1 MQKRP
6 TPPLVSSARN
16 IQGSVA
22 SSLSDHH
29 FDHSG
34 GSLHLEDEYA
44 SSASSSLF
52 GFGTNQNNHNNIHFP
67 FSSSPYST
75 SPNMFLQQNSILKTH
90 HHSNFYLCT
99 FDARLLSSPEGL
111 NFILSAITSEKQKLS
126 ERDEKGK
133 IVLVVPSNLGLNE
146 NQHLLKIVGKLAKQS
161 EHDFISS
168 ASTDRRNSSDSDESS
183 GNASHSNRLSSPAT
197 PPTQNDQL
205 STIVDEYLD
214 ELLRPLQQLYKQ
226 YNSLDTHTF
235 SEYRAKLRNLFI
247 GVSLLADAAPK
258 VIAKIV
264 GCYSEMVCNFL
275 LEYLQFEGERNSLTV
290 ALIDSKKYLVT
301 AIEEVTHSDKVNFT
315 IYEQRKKDQYL
326 RAHYDSPLVDTD
338 LIEELNG
345 HVADVLIAPGNI
357 GCDNKGDIVLFD
369 ISPNSDMSVAIF
381 ATKLDIGSV
390 DFWTKDGGIFTCSEM
405 KTTNAKFVF
414 ELSYHEALEIATS
427 DNFKVL
433 QPRSLKIL
441 QESDIQIR
449 IRSVKL
455 FNRFSKGYLD
465 KEYITVI
472 KSESSNDDT
481 DNEQHDHVTS
491 LTYEEK
497 VPHVK
502 CICIRRDILMLS
514 IDTLDMWQKVGF
526 LADVFGKFKKYNIS
540 VDFVTTSEANI
551 TITLDATNKLD
562 NEVLNKLVN
571 DLRSMNCRVEI
582 IGPCSALSLIGKN
595 IRSFLPRL
603 SSGLTYF
610 SGQKIH
616 SVALAASDV
625 NLTFLLDQNNSNEQL
640 LKELHDWVFI
650 KQSIDSHYIG
660 PTWSEL
666 FETQT
671 QKVNDVSGKHVWWR
685 RKRQQLL
692 DLIEKE
698 DQAIYVYDVEQ
709 FLANAQ
715 KLINISIRNNGPV
728 DQIFFALKSNPHPEI
743 LKIFESVGFGLEC
756 VSIDEVRMV
765 CSLFPNI
772 DRANRILF
780 TPNFAP
786 KKEYREALSLGVM
799 LTIDS
804 LYPLMNWGELLRGK
818 SVLLRID
825 PGAGKGHHA
834 KVKTS
839 GVQSKFGIHISDIPQ
854 AVKLCA
860 QYNITVIGLHA
871 HVGSGILDE
880 AEAWKKTA
888 VTLAQLIAEHPKLM
902 NDVKMIDC
910 GGGLGVPYVPYKQTE
925 LDLSEVAKAMI
936 DFKKNH
942 NPTNVKLCMEPGRFL
957 TANAGVL
964 LARVTQIKNKM
975 NKLFVGIETGMNS
988 LIRPTLY
995 DAHHEIV
1002 NLSKISDPNSDD
1014 PAESTMIADIVGP
1027 ICESGD
1033 VFGTDRAI
1041 SSETREG
1048 DVLCIC
1054 TAGSYGYSMS
1064 SHYNNRVPAKEIF
1077 ILPQNTKNQ

>member
-1 MQKRP
+1 MQP
-6 TPPLVSSARN
+6 TSSARY
-16 IQGSVA
+16 IHSD
-22 SSLSDHH
+22 STSDHNG
-29 FDHSG
+29 S
-34 GSLHLEDEYA
+34 GSLDEH
-44 SSASSSLF
+44 SF
-52 GFGTNQNNHNNIHFP
+52 GNNNNNHSLQFL
-67 FSSSPYST
+67 SSSPYST
-75 SPNMFLQQNSILKTH
+75 SPMFLQQHSILKTH

-99 FDARLLSSPEGL
+99 FDARLLSSAEGL
-111 NFILSAITSEKQKLS
+111 NFILSAIKSEKNRLA

-133 IVLVVPSNLGLNE
+133 IIVVAPSNLGINE
-146 NQHLLKIVGKLAKQS
+146 NQHLLKIVRKLAKQS

-168 ASTDRRNSSDSDESS
+168 SMNRRNSSDSDESS
-183 GNASHSNRLSSPAT
+183 GHASYSNRLSSPAT
-197 PPTQNDQL
+197 PPTQSEQL
-205 STIVDEYLD
+205 STIVDDYLD

-226 YNSLDTHTF
+226 YSSLDTHTF

-275 LEYLQFEGERNSLTV
+275 LEYLQYEGERNSLSF
-290 ALIDSKKYLVT
+290 AFLDSKQYLVT

-345 HVADVLIAPGNI
+345 HVADVLIAQGNV
-357 GCDNKGDIVLFD
+357 GCDNKGDVVLFD
-369 ISPNSDMSVAIF
+369 INSPNSDMSVAIF

-405 KTTNAKFVF
+405 KTTNAKFVL

-441 QESDIQIR
+441 QESDIHIR

-472 KSESSNDDT
+472 KSDSSNDDNDT
-481 DNEQHDHVTS
+481 DENHVTS

-650 KQSIDSHYIG
+650 KQFIDSHYIG

-671 QKVNDVSGKHVWWR
+671 QKVNDVSGRHVWWR

-692 DLIEKE
+692 DLVEKE
-698 DQAIYVYDVEQ
+698 DQAIYAYDVEQ

-715 KLINISIRNNGPV
+715 KLINISSRNNGPV

-854 AVKLCA
+854 AVELCA

-888 VTLAQLIAEHPKLM
+888 VTLAQLISEHPKLM

-925 LDLSEVAKAMI
+925 LDLTEVAKAMI

-1014 PAESTMIADIVGP
+1014 PAESTMVADIVGP

-1048 DVLCIC
+1048 DILCIC

-1077 ILPQNTKNQ
+1077 IMPQNGSKN